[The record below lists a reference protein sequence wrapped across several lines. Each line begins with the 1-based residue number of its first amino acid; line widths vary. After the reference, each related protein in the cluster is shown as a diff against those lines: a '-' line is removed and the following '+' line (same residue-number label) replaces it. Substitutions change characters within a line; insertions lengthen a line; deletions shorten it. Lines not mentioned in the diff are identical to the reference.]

1 MGLIFAII
9 CENHEIGQLQLMFLP
24 RKDDET
30 YLFFNRYE
38 ESKGLAIIQDFAAHC
53 SMKND
58 QEKESQEIKIMPLIV
73 DTTFRDSAR
82 THSDQ

>member
-1 MGLIFAII
+1 LGLIFAII

-38 ESKGLAIIQDFAAHC
+38 ESKGLAIIENFAAHC
-53 SMKND
+53 TMKNE
-58 QEKESQEIKIMPLIV
+58 QMAKGRKFKSKLES
-73 DTTFRDSAR
+73 
-82 THSDQ
+82 

>member
-53 SMKND
+53 AMKNK
-58 QEKESQEIKIMPLIV
+58 QMAQGRNFKSKSES
-73 DTTFRDSAR
+73 
-82 THSDQ
+82 

>member
-53 SMKND
+53 AMKNE
-58 QEKESQEIKIMPLIV
+58 QMAQGRNFKSKSESQGIFYGKAWNFPL
-73 DTTFRDSAR
+73 
-82 THSDQ
+82 